1 MLERWE
7 VNEKLQFLKED
18 VIEGLNN
25 ENSLD
30 AYMTPIRIPPILI
43 PF

>member
-7 VNEKLQFLKED
+7 LKEKLQFLKEV
-18 VIEGLNN
+18 VIEGLIYD
-25 ENSLD
+25 EEL
-30 AYMTPIRIPPILI
+30 PRLI